1 MEKRIKENLLADEIG
16 QIAEKDLDF
25 AENLAESIQDS
36 EARVMAFLNLYKVS
50 KKNEFVEKA
59 LKAAKSD
66 EDFLR
71 IVDVCGIDVVESISD
86 SYRKD
91 LAYASLFERTGSLE
105 YLERISDEKISS
117 ASMKRVSEKLSFPE
131 SLEFAKSI
139 PDPYYRCL
147 ALVQISEKEGIDLRS
162 EIEESLN
169 EVENLWLQKWLR
181 ARLGEKLKR

>member
-1 MEKRIKENLLADEIG
+1 MEKKIKENLLADEIG

-25 AENLAESIQDS
+25 AEKLAGSIQDS

-59 LKAAKSD
+59 LKAARSD

-71 IVDVCGIDVVESISD
+71 IVEVCSIDVLESIRN
-86 SYRKD
+86 SYRRD
-91 LAYASLFERTGSLE
+91 LACASLFERTGRSE
-105 YLERISDEKISS
+105 YLERISDERIAS

-131 SLEFAKSI
+131 SLEFAKRI

-147 ALVQISEKEGIDLRS
+147 ALFRISKKEGVDLTK
-162 EIEESLN
+162 EIEDSLS
-169 EVENLWLQKWLR
+169 EMENLRLQKWPRLW
-181 ARLGEKLKR
+181 LGEKLKR

>member
-16 QIAEKDLDF
+16 QIAEKDLEF
-25 AENLAESIQDS
+25 AEKLAEGIQDS

-59 LKAAKSD
+59 LKAARND

-71 IVDVCGIDVVESISD
+71 IVETCSIDVAELIRN

-91 LAYASLFERTGSLE
+91 LAYASLFERTGRFE

-131 SLEFAKSI
+131 SLEFAKRI

-162 EIEESLN
+162 EIEESLDG
-169 EVENLWLQKWLR
+169 VENLWLQKWLR
-181 ARLGEKLKR
+181 ARLSEKW

>member
-16 QIAEKDLDF
+16 HIAEKDLDL

-36 EARVMAFLNLYKVS
+36 EARVMAFLNIYKVS

-71 IVDVCGIDVVESISD
+71 IVETCSIDVVESIRD
-86 SYRKD
+86 SYRRD
-91 LAYASLFERTGSLE
+91 LAFASLFERTGRSD
-105 YLERISDEKISS
+105 YLERISNERIAS

-131 SLEFAKSI
+131 SLKFAKRI

-169 EVENLWLQKWLR
+169 EMGNIWLQKWLR